1 VLGKKIT
8 LKIYIFLTVLNN
20 RFLKEKGVWGG
31 EKAEDS
37 GLYKL
42 GLGGGGD
49 IGGVGGEKAEDSG
62 LYKLGLGEGRHHVV
76 QRSSLTFL
84 KFERQNK
91 KYN

>member
-1 VLGKKIT
+1 VGGGGRKPRT
-8 LKIYIFLTVLNN
+8 RDYISSD
-20 RFLKEKGVWGG
+20 W
-31 EKAEDS
+31 
-37 GLYKL
+37 
-42 GLGGGGD
+42 GGGD

>member
-42 GLGGGGD
+42 GLGGGD
-49 IGGVGGEKAEDSG
+49 IGGVGGRKPRTRDYISSDW
-62 LYKLGLGEGRHHVV
+62 GRGDITLCSVP
-76 QRSSLTFL
+76 L
-84 KFERQNK
+84 
-91 KYN
+91 